1 MVDRGGPLDQAFFAG
16 DGAGIFGT
24 DVVEALLILILGKNG
39 EEKRINKRHT
49 NIVRQFL

>member
-1 MVDRGGPLDQAFFAG
+1 
-16 DGAGIFGT
+16 
-24 DVVEALLILILGKNG
+24 LLILILGKNG

>member
-24 DVVEALLILILGKNG
+24 DVVEALLIEYCKTVFVSSLCFFQYRVG
-39 EEKRINKRHT
+39 RS
-49 NIVRQFL
+49 